1 MKQKEKNKISRDK
14 ILNAAIIEFG
24 TKDYG
29 KASLNNICNDNNI
42 SKGLIYHYYKIRMI
56 YF

>member
-1 MKQKEKNKISRDK
+1 M
-14 ILNAAIIEFG
+14 EFG